1 MPPRPRSYDPVKVRA
16 ALSAEVG
23 SVREAL
29 RVMCAAPDAAELLE
43 APAAV
48 GPWTVRQLAER
59 LTGCLETAARLVQGV
74 TVRGRAEVG
83 VLDSVRHLLSVEG
96 SAPAPAGGHAPGPPD
111 AVLRAFDAAAEKFG
125 VAAAVDT
132 AKVVPAGAGAM
143 TVADLLT
150 VLVLEL
156 VVRGDD
162 LTLATGTAVA
172 HDRQALAVAVRL
184 TADALAAAAPGGSV
198 EVRIPP
204 FAVIQCVEGPRHTRG
219 TPPNVV
225 EAPPLV
231 WIRLVSGR
239 RSWREA
245 LAAGQVSASGERADL
260 AGLLPLCP

>member
-1 MPPRPRSYDPVKVRA
+1 MKVRA

-48 GPWTVRQLAER
+48 GEWTVRQLSLR
-59 LTGCLETAARLVQGV
+59 LAGSLEAVARAVEEPA
-74 TVRGRAEVG
+74 VRGRAEAG
-83 VLDSVRHLLSVEG
+83 VLDGVRHLLSADRSDASPGG
-96 SAPAPAGGHAPGPPD
+96 SPSATPEALLH
-111 AVLRAFDAAAEKFG
+111 AFDAAAG
-125 VAAAVDT
+125 RLTVAAGADA

-143 TVADLLT
+143 TVADCLT
-150 VLVLEL
+150 AAVLEL

-184 TADALAAAAPGGSV
+184 AADALAAAAPGGSV

-204 FAVIQCVEGPRHTRG
+204 FAVVQCVEGPRHTRG

-231 WIRLVSGR
+231 WIRLVAGR
-239 RSWREA
+239 LSWRAA

-260 AGLLPLCP
+260 AGLLPLSG